1 MKSRFIVI
9 TLTCIV
15 VVAAFSSN
23 AFALKRNDYS
33 VIDKNDVKME
43 SPVRSFEMGAREV
56 RADLVIDL
64 YNVLGAGL
72 LSEAT
77 RALDIPDSR
86 RTVKLNVLEVP
97 QDWDIAIWDRFFDLK
112 VNEIV
117 VEPPKSKDAPSQ
129 SLRLR
134 IDLPDQRPEPGEYTF
149 QIEAVSPDENIK
161 YDEAK
166 YTVIV
171 PSPPASTDTGVSV
184 DATFPVLTGSV
195 SSQFEFEIVI
205 VNDTGSDSSFK
216 LEGEVL
222 NSNAQAL
229 TGWEITYAPSFGG
242 DRLIASVS
250 VKDALSERVD
260 VSVDP
265 PSNTKPG
272 DYFIPVKISDDAGFE
287 ATTLLQITLK
297 GRGDVITSTDTG
309 LLNVDAVA
317 GEEALT
323 KLRITN
329 IGTAELNNISLLADV
344 PQGWDVT
351 FDPTG
356 VASLPAANM
365 IDIPVSI
372 IPTKDAIPGD
382 YLITLRTT
390 HPDTSDFLEIR
401 VTVAQSTIWGWLGI
415 LLVIAVIGGL
425 AGLYWRI
432 GRR

>member
-1 MKSRFIVI
+1 MKRQVTGAILICLLAI
-9 TLTCIV
+9 TTFSV
-15 VVAAFSSN
+15 SVFAFHE
-23 AFALKRNDYS
+23 AHITDDYTTVDS
-33 VIDKNDVKME
+33 DDVKMD
-43 SPVRSFEMGAREV
+43 SSVRTFEMGSREV
-56 RADLVIDL
+56 RADLTIDL
-64 YNVLGAGL
+64 YN

-77 RALDIPDSR
+77 KPVDVIDSR
-86 RTVKLNVLEVP
+86 RKVKLELHDVP
-97 QDWDIAIWDRFFDLK
+97 EDWDIAVWDRFFDIK
-112 VNEIV
+112 INEIV
-117 VEPPKSKDAPSQ
+117 LDPPIVRDTPSQ

-134 IDLPDQRPEPGEYTF
+134 INFPDDRPDPGEYTF
-149 QIEAVSPDENIK
+149 QLKVLSPDAKTI
-161 YDEAK
+161 YDTAR

-171 PSPPASTDTGVSV
+171 PEPPKSTDTGVSV
-184 DATFPVLTGSV
+184 NSTFPVLTGSV
-195 SSQFEFEIVI
+195 SSEFEFEIVI
-205 VNDTGSDSSFK
+205 VNDTGADSSFK

-229 TGWEITYAPSFGG
+229 TGCEITYAPSFGG

-260 VSVDP
+260 VNVNP
-265 PSNTKPG
+265 PSNTEPG

-297 GRGDVITSTDTG
+297 GRGEVITSTDTG

-323 KLRITN
+323 KIRITN
-329 IGTAELNNISLLADV
+329 IGTAELNNISLLADA
-344 PQGWDVT
+344 PQGWDVS
-351 FDPTG
+351 FNPADI
-356 VASLPAANM
+356 VSLPVANM
-365 IDIPVSI
+365 IDIPVTI

-382 YLITLRTT
+382 YLITLRTI
-390 HPDTSDFLEIR
+390 HPETTDFLEMR

-415 LLVIAVIGGL
+415 VLVFAVIGGL

>member
-9 TLTCIV
+9 TLACVLLFT
-15 VVAAFSSN
+15 AFSAN
-23 AFALKRNDYS
+23 AYAKKINYTVVDENN
-33 VIDKNDVKME
+33 IKMD
-43 SPVRSFEMGAREV
+43 SPVRSFEMGSREV

-64 YNVLGAGL
+64 YN

-77 RALDIPDSR
+77 KSLDIIDSS
-86 RTVKLNVLEVP
+86 RTVRLNVAEIP
-97 QDWDIAIWDRFFDLK
+97 KDWDVAIWDRFFDLK

-117 VEPPKSKDAPSQ
+117 VEPPKSKNMPSQ

-134 IDLPDQRPEPGEYTF
+134 IDLPDQRPDPGKYSF
-149 QIEAVSPDENIK
+149 QVEVVSPDGKIK
-161 YDEAK
+161 YDNAK

-184 DATFPVLTGSV
+184 SSTFPVLTGSV
-195 SSQFEFEIVI
+195 TSEFEFEIVI
-205 VNDTGSDSSFK
+205 VNDTGADSSFK
-216 LEGEVL
+216 LEGEAV
-222 NSNAQAL
+222 NANAQAL
-229 TGWEITYAPSFGG
+229 TGWQISYAPSFGG
-242 DRLIASVS
+242 DRLIASISVS
-250 VKDALSERVD
+250 DALSERVD
-260 VSVDP
+260 VKVKP
-265 PSNTKPG
+265 PSNTEPG

-297 GRGDVITSTDTG
+297 GQGEIITSTDTG

-317 GEEALT
+317 GEQALT

-329 IGTAELNNISLLADV
+329 IGTGELTNLSLLADA
-344 PQGWDVT
+344 PQGWEVDFEIT
-351 FDPTG
+351 E

-365 IDIPVSI
+365 IDVPISI
-372 IPTKDAIPGD
+372 TPGKDAIPGD
-382 YLITLRTT
+382 YLITLRTI
-390 HPDTSDFLEIR
+390 HPDTSDYLEIR

-415 LLVIAVIGGL
+415 LLVVVVIGGL

>member
-1 MKSRFIVI
+1 MKRQVTGAILICLLAI
-9 TLTCIV
+9 TTFSV
-15 VVAAFSSN
+15 SVFAFHE
-23 AFALKRNDYS
+23 AHITDDYTTVDS
-33 VIDKNDVKME
+33 DDVKMD
-43 SPVRSFEMGAREV
+43 SSVRTFEMGSREV
-56 RADLVIDL
+56 RADLTIDL
-64 YNVLGAGL
+64 YN

-77 RALDIPDSR
+77 KPVDVIDSR
-86 RTVKLNVLEVP
+86 RKVKLELHDVP
-97 QDWDIAIWDRFFDLK
+97 EDWDIAVWDRFFDIK
-112 VNEIV
+112 INDIV
-117 VEPPKSKDAPSQ
+117 LDPPIVRDTPSQ

-134 IDLPDQRPEPGEYTF
+134 INFPDDRPDPGEYTF
-149 QIEAVSPDENIK
+149 QLKVLSPDAKTI
-161 YDEAK
+161 YDTAR

-171 PSPPASTDTGVSV
+171 PEPPKSTDTGVSV
-184 DATFPVLTGSV
+184 NSTFPVLTGSV
-195 SSQFEFEIVI
+195 SSEFEFEIVI
-205 VNDTGSDSSFK
+205 VNDTGADSSFK

-260 VSVDP
+260 VNVNP
-265 PSNTKPG
+265 PSNTEPG

-297 GRGDVITSTDTG
+297 GRGEVITSTDTG

-323 KLRITN
+323 KIRITN
-329 IGTAELNNISLLADV
+329 IGTAELNNISLLADA
-344 PQGWDVT
+344 PQGWDVS
-351 FDPTG
+351 FNPADI
-356 VASLPAANM
+356 VSLPVANM
-365 IDIPVSI
+365 IDIPVTI

-382 YLITLRTT
+382 YLITLRTI
-390 HPDTSDFLEIR
+390 HPETTDFLEMR

-415 LLVIAVIGGL
+415 VLVFAVIGGL